1 MKDVTPK
8 SETRRQARAESF
20 LAAPG
25 DALELLREG
34 RTEKGDAL
42 EIARTAGIMA
52 AKRTWELLPFCH
64 PLPITHAEVEYAFER
79 DGVRVTASATTIGPT
94 GVEMEALSA
103 ASVAALTLYD
113 MLKPHTTELE
123 VRSVRLV
130 EKRGGKSDHHPVPD
144 PPVRAGVLVI
154 SDGVAAGEREDT
166 AGAAV
171 RQALEE
177 TESATSEVHAVVAD
191 EVDQIRPVV
200 EGWVAD
206 GLELVLTVGGTGVY
220 QRDVTP
226 EAIGPLLD
234 REIPGIMEASRAY
247 GQRRV
252 PYSMLSRG
260 VAGTIGDTLVIT
272 LPGST
277 SGARESYRALFPAAL
292 HVIEVMR
299 RGSGAHE
306 KGPHGKG
313 P

>member
-8 SETRRQARAESF
+8 PETRREARAQSF
-20 LAAPG
+20 LAAPA

-64 PLPITHAEVEYAFER
+64 PLPLTHAEVEYEFR
-79 DGVRVTASATTIGPT
+79 DEGVRVTASARTIGPT

-130 EKRGGKSDHHPVPD
+130 EKRGGKSDHRPVPE
-144 PPVRAGVLVI
+144 PPVRAGVLVS

-166 AGAAV
+166 SGAAV
-171 RQALEE
+171 RRGLEE
-177 TESATSEVHAVVAD
+177 TEGAVAEVHAVVPD
-191 EVDQIRPVV
+191 EVLEIRRVV
-200 EGWVAD
+200 KEWVSD
-206 GLELVLTVGGTGVY
+206 GVELVLVVGGTGVY
-220 QRDVTP
+220 VRDVTP
-226 EAIGPLLD
+226 EAVRPLLD
-234 REIPGIMEASRAY
+234 REIPGIMEAARSY

-260 VAGTIGDTLVIT
+260 LAGTMGDSLVIT

-277 SGARESYRALFPAAL
+277 SGATESFRALFPAAL
-292 HVIEVMR
+292 HVIEVIR
-299 RGSGAHE
+299 RGSGAHGE
-306 KGPHGKG
+306 DP
-313 P
+313 